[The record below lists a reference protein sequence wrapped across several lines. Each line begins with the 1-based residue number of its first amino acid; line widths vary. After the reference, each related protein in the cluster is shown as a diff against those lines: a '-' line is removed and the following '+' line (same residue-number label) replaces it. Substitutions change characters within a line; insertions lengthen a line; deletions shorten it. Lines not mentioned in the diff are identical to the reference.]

1 MRALRPRLPH
11 HRVTRPDPAPS
22 RLAYRMQRLSLTP
35 SFHRFLRIGLPLI
48 ALAATLGWFASQPDL
63 RAELQARA
71 FDIQAYVEQRPE
83 FTVHMLAIEGASP
96 ELIDDVREVL
106 PVAFPISSF
115 ELDLAALRT
124 VIAELDAVAD
134 VSLRVQA
141 GGVLEARIEERVP
154 ALVWQ
159 TRAALVLLD
168 ADGHRVAPIE
178 ARAAHAKLPL
188 LVGPGANEA
197 VPEALELLDV
207 AEPVAARLIAL
218 QRIGERRW
226 DVVLTNDQRI
236 LLPED
241 GAVPAL
247 ARAIAVDGA
256 QELLARDV
264 SVLDMRL
271 AERPTLRL
279 RPAAVDALWTIR
291 QVTLDE
297 DGQ

>member
-1 MRALRPRLPH
+1 MRALRARLSH
-11 HRVTRPDPAPS
+11 QHSARPDPAPS
-22 RLAYRMQRLSLTP
+22 RLAYRLQRLSLTP
-35 SFHRFLRIGLPLI
+35 SFHRFLRVGLPLI
-48 ALAATLGWFASQPDL
+48 ATFGTLGWLASQPEL
-63 RAELQARA
+63 RAEVQARA
-71 FDIQAYVEQRPE
+71 LDIQAYVEQRPE
-83 FTVHMLAIEGASP
+83 FTVHMLAVEGASP

-115 ELDLAALRT
+115 DLDLDALRE

-134 VSLRVQA
+134 VSLRVRA

-154 ALVWQ
+154 AFVWQ

-168 ADGHRVAPIE
+168 ANGHRVAPIE

-197 VPEALELLDV
+197 VPEALQLLQV
-207 AEPVAARLIAL
+207 AQPVTARLIAL

-226 DVVLTNDQRI
+226 DVVLTEDQRI
-236 LLPED
+236 MLPEE
-241 GAVPAL
+241 GAVRAL
-247 ARAIAVDGA
+247 ARAMAVDGA
-256 QELLARDV
+256 QELLERDV

-279 RPAAVDALWTIR
+279 RPAAVEALWAIR

-297 DGQ
+297 DER